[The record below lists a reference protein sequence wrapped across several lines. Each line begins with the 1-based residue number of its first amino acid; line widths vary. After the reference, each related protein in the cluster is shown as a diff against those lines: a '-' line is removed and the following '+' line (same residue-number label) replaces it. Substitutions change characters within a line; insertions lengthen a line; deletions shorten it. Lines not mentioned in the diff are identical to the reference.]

1 MAKRYTANDTPQWLI
16 EQLQRVN
23 YDKLT
28 GTEIEKAAS
37 NLNQFANISF
47 LKRKK
52 TKIETVWI
60 DTNVPQSILDTISQ
74 IDWKSVS
81 NLTQNSFEK
90 MLQQYIATNYAGK
103 LL

>member
-1 MAKRYTANDTPQWLI
+1 MAKRYTANDTPSWI
-16 EQLQRVN
+16 VEQLQRVN

-37 NLNQFANISF
+37 NLNQFASISF

-60 DTNVPQSILDTISQ
+60 ETGIPQSILDTVSQ
-74 IDWKSVS
+74 IDWSAVS
-81 NLTQNSFEK
+81 TLTQNNFEK
-90 MLQQYIATNYAGK
+90 MLQQYITTNYAGK

>member
-1 MAKRYTANDTPQWLI
+1 MAKRYTANDTPRWII

-37 NLNQFANISF
+37 SLNQFANISF

-52 TKIETVWI
+52 SKIETVWI
-60 DTNVPQSILDTISQ
+60 DTNVPQSILDTVSQ
-74 IDWKSVS
+74 IDWNAVS
-81 NLTQNSFEK
+81 NLTQNNFEK
-90 MLQQYIATNYAGK
+90 MLQQYITTHYAGK